1 MIDTHR
7 KDQAHYR
14 WRKGLGLLLERAPG
28 ERFPCDGLTDLFF
41 PAPAGGAGA
50 RLVRR
55 DVNRAIAI
63 CRTCPRIIECRRL
76 ADERKERHGVW
87 GGVWFHDI
95 HGHGRHTPHAY

>member
-7 KDQAHYR
+7 KDQVHYL
-14 WRKGLGLLLERAPG
+14 WRKGLGLLLKRAPG
-28 ERFPCDGLTDLFF
+28 ERFPCDGRTDLFF
-41 PAPAGGAGA
+41 PAPAGGSGA
-50 RLVRR
+50 RHVRR
-55 DVNRAIAI
+55 DVDRAIAI